1 MVFHTTF
8 SFTHVRPRKR
18 KIDGWEFWENLVRFS
33 GWEDYHKQGL
43 RDAGEGEK
51 NGIGTGNWQRKISGA
66 RWVIDGRTSVGG
78 DFGGG
83 FGAGGSGGAR
93 WGFAD

>member
-43 RDAGEGEK
+43 RDAGKGEK
-51 NGIGTGNWQRKISGA
+51 MALENWNWKLAKKNFRRA
-66 RWVIDGRTSVGG
+66 LG
-78 DFGGG
+78 D
-83 FGAGGSGGAR
+83 
-93 WGFAD
+93 

>member
-18 KIDGWEFWENLVRFS
+18 KIDGWEFSENLERFS

-43 RDAGEGEK
+43 RDAGEGRKKWHWKME
-51 NGIGTGNWQRKISGA
+51 TGNWERKISDE
-66 RWVIDGRTSVGG
+66 RRVIDERTSPGG
-78 DFGGG
+78 NFGGG
-83 FGAGGSGGAR
+83 FGSSGCG
-93 WGFAD
+93 

>member
-33 GWEDYHKQGL
+33 EWEDYHKQGL
-43 RDAGEGEK
+43 RDAGEGRK
-51 NGIGTGNWQRKISGA
+51 NGIGELELETGKEKFQA
-66 RWVIDGRTSVGG
+66 RVG
-78 DFGGG
+78 
-83 FGAGGSGGAR
+83 
-93 WGFAD
+93 